1 MVPNH
6 EYVLC
11 RAEILSVKVTYAEGG
26 VDVDGARVTVP
37 DEAEV
42 VGAAGGRH
50 PAVRHARPQVDLQV
64 LPELA
69 HLTPATFNVSVIK

>member
-1 MVPNH
+1 M
-6 EYVLC
+6 
-11 RAEILSVKVTYAEGG
+11 
-26 VDVDGARVTVP
+26 DVDGARVAIP

-50 PAVRHARPQVDLQV
+50 PAVLHARPQVDLQV